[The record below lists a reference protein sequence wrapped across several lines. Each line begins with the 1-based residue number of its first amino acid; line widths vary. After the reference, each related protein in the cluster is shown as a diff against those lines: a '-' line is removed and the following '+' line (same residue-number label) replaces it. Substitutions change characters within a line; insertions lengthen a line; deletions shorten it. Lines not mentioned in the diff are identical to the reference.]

1 MRSIRK
7 SHVPTVSFRF
17 ERQIAEEGSR
27 AATRATAPRRGLRVV
42 ALDNPYRSGDADH
55 EKNTIIK
62 QTETTTLPSILYVN
76 KNPNKQ
82 LHTTDYK
89 GITFIYPLFPKQKT
103 PALTGV

>member
-27 AATRATAPRRGLRVV
+27 VATRATAPRRGLRVV
-42 ALDNPYRSGDADH
+42 ALDNPYRSGHANH
-55 EKNTIIK
+55 EKNTTLK
-62 QTETTTLPSILYVN
+62 QTETTTLPTISCVK

-82 LHTTDYK
+82 LRITDSK
-89 GITFIYPLFPKQKT
+89 GI
-103 PALTGV
+103 ALKKS

>member
-42 ALDNPYRSGDADH
+42 ALDNPYRSGYAIQ
-55 EKNTIIK
+55 EKNTTLK
-62 QTETTTLPSILYVN
+62 QTKTTTLQI
-76 KNPNKQ
+76 
-82 LHTTDYK
+82 
-89 GITFIYPLFPKQKT
+89 PLCKQKNQQVT
-103 PALTGV
+103 AHNGFLRLRLKNQRNCKFQH